1 MLIYL
6 HVHNLSQ
13 SVDMLRICTTIKSY
27 FRWKRGGGG
36 AKEHV
41 YSTLHR
47 HYGIAKLKITHFK
60 CACAIP

>member
-13 SVDMLRICTTIKSY
+13 AGDMLRIRTTIKSY
-27 FRWKRGGGG
+27 FIWKRGGGL
-36 AKEHV
+36 KKHV

>member
-13 SVDMLRICTTIKSY
+13 AGDMLRIRTTITVILYEK
-27 FRWKRGGGG
+27 G

>member
-1 MLIYL
+1 MNVDIFTCTQFESSRG
-6 HVHNLSQ
+6 HVKNTYNNKKLFY
-13 SVDMLRICTTIKSY
+13 MK
-27 FRWKRGGGG
+27 GGGG

>member
-13 SVDMLRICTTIKSY
+13 AGDMLRIRTTIKSY
-27 FRWKRGGGG
+27 FIWKGGG

-47 HYGIAKLKITHFK
+47 HYGIAKLKITHFN

>member
-1 MLIYL
+1 M
-6 HVHNLSQ
+6 
-13 SVDMLRICTTIKSY
+13 
-27 FRWKRGGGG
+27 KRGG

-41 YSTLHR
+41 YSTKHR

>member
-13 SVDMLRICTTIKSY
+13 AGDMLRIRTTIKSY
-27 FRWKRGGGG
+27 SIWKGGG